1 MSHGDEEIQL
11 RGVGSMATR
20 HLLAALADMAA
31 DRGVAQIAFTA
42 GGGVAVADAIRAGE
56 SADVIVLAQS
66 AVQTLAEEGHLL
78 AESIRPVFVSDAV
91 LGVPANR
98 DAQAPQTS
106 EELRSLL
113 LAAQR
118 IGYSTGPSGQAFLAL
133 LDALGIRE
141 EVDGRLVQARPGMP
155 VAGMLAAGEI
165 DLGLQQ
171 LSEMGGTDGVTI
183 LGPLPAPHAI
193 SSVFSAAVGCASV
206 EGESAAAFIDFL
218 TDPQNQSLV
227 ERHGMTPATAIRNEC
242 KECS

>member
-11 RGVGSMATR
+11 RGVSSMATR
-20 HLLAALADMAA
+20 HLLAALAELAA

-42 GGGVAVADAIRAGE
+42 GGGVAVADAVRAGE
-56 SADVIVLAQS
+56 SADVVVLAQG
-66 AVQTLAEEGHLL
+66 AVNKLATEGHLL
-78 AESIRPVFVSDAV
+78 AGSVRPVFVSDAV

-98 DAQAPQTS
+98 DTRAPETS
-106 EELRSLL
+106 DELCGLL
-113 LAAQR
+113 LAGQR
-118 IGYSTGPSGQAFLAL
+118 IGYSTGPSGQAFLAM
-133 LDALGIRE
+133 LDELGIRDE
-141 EVDGRLVQARPGMP
+141 LDGRLVQARPGLP

-171 LSEMGGTDGVTI
+171 LSEMVGTDGVTV

-193 SSVFSAAVGCASV
+193 SSVFSAAVGGASQHP
-206 EGESAAAFIDFL
+206 EAAAAFVDFL

-242 KECS
+242 KERS